1 MGWEILS
8 ISHLQESELYQ
19 FLCNLKSS
27 GRGAT
32 VGKQVLSIKSIFH
45 MADADKQQLSGLM
58 TTRVKGVADSM
69 MASKPQLKQA
79 TPLTTDIVFGLAN
92 LMFCLRSSSCSH
104 LWTVICGHLL
114 FCIYSCARFGD
125 TVFLSDLEINNDGD
139 LWLIESFSKKYKMGI
154 SEKQSRFLPLVALGR
169 GLFNGGSWGCKW
181 FEARANANL
190 PSGVTMPGLLESGQ
204 RWLSRPMATGDAV
217 TFLRRGYITMRGF
230 GSTAHLYTCH
240 SAKQFFLGLQNQT

>member
-1 MGWEILS
+1 MRWETLS
-8 ISHLQESELYQ
+8 IFHLQESEPYQ

-32 VGKQVLSIKSIFH
+32 VGKQVLQSINFIFH
-45 MADADKQQLSGLM
+45 MADADKQQLAGLM

-79 TPLTTDIVFGLAN
+79 TPLTTDIVFGLEN
-92 LMFCLRSSSCSH
+92 LMFRLREVH
-104 LWTVICGHLL
+104 HAVICGHLL
-114 FCIYSCARFGD
+114 FCIYRCARFGD

-169 GLFNGGSWGCKW
+169 GLFNGWIMGIQM
-181 FEARANANL
+181 
-190 PSGVTMPGLLESGQ
+190 V
-204 RWLSRPMATGDAV
+204 
-217 TFLRRGYITMRGF
+217 RGK
-230 GSTAHLYTCH
+230 SEC
-240 SAKQFFLGLQNQT
+240 

>member
-32 VGKQVLSIKSIFH
+32 VGKQVLRSTFH

-92 LMFCLRSSSCSH
+92 LMFCLREVH
-104 LWTVICGHLL
+104 HAVICGPSFVDI
-114 FCIYSCARFGD
+114 FCSAYTAVHVLGTQC
-125 TVFLSDLEINNDGD
+125 
-139 LWLIESFSKKYKMGI
+139 FS
-154 SEKQSRFLPLVALGR
+154 
-169 GLFNGGSWGCKW
+169 
-181 FEARANANL
+181 
-190 PSGVTMPGLLESGQ
+190 VTSK
-204 RWLSRPMATGDAV
+204 ST
-217 TFLRRGYITMRGF
+217 TME
-230 GSTAHLYTCH
+230 TC
-240 SAKQFFLGLQNQT
+240 G